1 MNEIKSPYLFHFL
14 CSRRWKTE
22 RHTNQQAAF
31 QCDNLVGGIFPI
43 FGVLNAHYV
52 RRVNFLR
59 VGPFKTTYL
68 NGNAGVWAGIK
79 FTGHLAGIG
88 FSGRT
93 DLGKNHFEMG
103 LGAASII
110 DQIVITTK
118 KTTHLVSQIN
128 NRYYLKIILQFGLL
142 LL

>member
-1 MNEIKSPYLFHFL
+1 MKLKVLI
-14 CSRRWKTE
+14 CSIFYARADGKPKDTL
-22 RHTNQQAAF
+22 TNRLHSNVITLSAGF
-31 QCDNLVGGIFPI
+31 FPI

-88 FSGRT
+88 FSGLT